1 MALTDLPDWIDE
13 QSRPPTVWFVKRL
26 QANDTL
32 ATGSHQAGPYLPK
45 EFLFAVFPG
54 LADPTATN
62 PRVEF
67 DTYIDSQ
74 GGHRRVRAIWYN
86 NELRGGTRNETRITG
101 YGGAE
106 SDLLDPEST
115 GAVAVLAFN
124 LEEQPLPSCHAWVCR
139 NDTESDLVEA
149 AVGRVDP
156 LKPIVW
162 VSAGTPDP
170 NRFRQINRHSL
181 RSTQLNATIDD
192 DPGMAPAIGPQMPT
206 IETLVRRSSALQLL
220 SGQSVDIRLL
230 RRHET
235 LLDLFDR
242 AEDETYGNRVKS
254 GFPDLRAMLELSDRV
269 RRGRQSRS
277 ADALAFQLRD
287 LLEEELLASEVNF
300 SFRPALVSPRP
311 PDFVFPSLAAYNDN
325 GRRRSTV
332 ASLYVEQA
340 VRDRWE
346 PIAAENKGEVAN
358 VLTLQRGVSETQF
371 EEMSAAGLT
380 LIAPARLHD
389 TYPGG
394 IRGHIKSLE
403 SFLADVRH
411 LNP

>member
-1 MALTDLPDWIDE
+1 
-13 QSRPPTVWFVKRL
+13 
-26 QANDTL
+26 
-32 ATGSHQAGPYLPK
+32 
-45 EFLFAVFPG
+45 
-54 LADPTATN
+54 
-62 PRVEF
+62 
-67 DTYIDSQ
+67 
-74 GGHRRVRAIWYN
+74 
-86 NELRGGTRNETRITG
+86 
-101 YGGAE
+101 
-106 SDLLDPEST
+106 
-115 GAVAVLAFN
+115 
-124 LEEQPLPSCHAWVCR
+124 
-139 NDTESDLVEA
+139 
-149 AVGRVDP
+149 
-156 LKPIVW
+156 
-162 VSAGTPDP
+162 
-170 NRFRQINRHSL
+170 
-181 RSTQLNATIDD
+181 
-192 DPGMAPAIGPQMPT
+192 MAPAIGLQMPT
-206 IETLVRRSSALQLL
+206 IETLVRRSSALQPL
-220 SGQSVDIRLL
+220 SGQPVDIRLL

-242 AEDETYGNRVKS
+242 AEEETYGNRVRS

-300 SFRPALVSPRP
+300 SFRPAMVSPRP
-311 PDFVFPSLAAYNDN
+311 PDFVFPSLAAFNDN
-325 GRRRSTV
+325 GRHRSTV